1 MLSVPYQ
8 VKKALK
14 HGRMKKNYKFK
25 VYSGGE
31 LQFTIDNDNLVAE
44 SVKIDERMCS
54 GSEIKFGL
62 CEGSSLEFQ
71 YFGKDNIRG
80 CEIEAVLSVEYIDD
94 GESAYYDIP
103 MGWFT
108 VEQCP
113 KQFSTGIHKVT
124 AYNKLKSDYLDAD
137 CKDEAMSLITTGTAF
152 SSGELPVNM
161 LLNDL
166 LNGYGVFT
174 NYVSEELTIEAI
186 EDYAVTEIAPVFYVY
201 PEDTSVEQLYLYRCY
216 ATLYIGLN
224 SVSPDNIYNVIL
236 KNIEAL
242 KSYYHQRYAT
252 IFDDYYIDQARTTT
266 VWDDADNVAPTGVA
280 SILENY
286 GPPYYDRVE
295 SIYDGIFDI
304 DTDTASKLCTNV
316 SYWHTPGMYD
326 YSFIIEM
333 PILMKISTNPSDPS
347 PWTSNEIQAAYLEV
361 AQEIEDI
368 GFIEINRLDS
378 EIGNYRLTTS
388 NMANINSLTLRELQS
403 AVYEIDAQYGQLDR
417 ETDLFTGVELNG
429 GGLYPST
436 TLYPGTSLYPNT
448 NITNGDN
455 LHPFPSEYQKLW
467 TDTVGEQSF
476 RYLIITYKGL
486 DENNQEK
493 EFTLQRTVN
502 ANGTTDYNMSDNWL
516 FKNLVWT
523 ASDVGDYAD
532 AMVLKMQNIRW
543 FPFEMWL
550 AGLPYVETGDAIEIT
565 DKEGDTYVSYVLQ
578 RQLNGIQNLQDTYIN
593 GELDIF

>member
-14 HGRMKKNYKFK
+14 QGRKKKEYKFK

-31 LQFTIDNDNLVAE
+31 LQFTIDNDNLISE

-54 GSEIKFGL
+54 GDEIKFGL

-71 YFGKDNIRG
+71 YFGFDNIRG
-80 CEIEAVLSVEYIDD
+80 CEIEAILSVEYDND

-108 VEQCP
+108 VDQCP

-124 AYNKLKSDYLDAD
+124 AYNKLKSDYLDVKANQFVND
-137 CKDEAMSLITTGTAF
+137 LIDAGEYGHDVSLYYLLNHLLEEYTINEYVETVVNQSRAYFWTQGGTQDPEGAIQLYRKVNDEWQATNSYIWVWMQEISCELNNAVSPNNYYKMKLFGDHISNVLLEKVWEASGYEDEYVKINDEYMKISDAVKYNQGTFNTSSSWDTRQLIQGYTQFYQRGPLNYDYTTEAMTNFNSQHDIRIYVPSIVERS
-152 SSGELPVNM
+152 SSGHSTHTGSDVTQNSYLIWGDPSSI
-161 LLNDL
+161 
-166 LNGYGVFT
+166 T
-174 NYVSEELTIEAI
+174 NEFFEVDYVDVPQIEK
-186 EDYAVTEIAPVFYVY
+186 
-201 PEDTSVEQLYLYRCY
+201 
-216 ATLYIGLN
+216 
-224 SVSPDNIYNVIL
+224 L
-236 KNIEAL
+236 K
-242 KSYYHQRYAT
+242 
-252 IFDDYYIDQARTTT
+252 FD
-266 VWDDADNVAPTGVA
+266 
-280 SILENY
+280 SH
-286 GPPYYDRVE
+286 
-295 SIYDGIFDI
+295 I
-304 DTDTASKLCTNV
+304 DTDV
-316 SYWHTPGMYD
+316 
-326 YSFIIEM
+326 
-333 PILMKISTNPSDPS
+333 
-347 PWTSNEIQAAYLEV
+347 
-361 AQEIEDI
+361 
-368 GFIEINRLDS
+368 
-378 EIGNYRLTTS
+378 
-388 NMANINSLTLRELQS
+388 TLRELQS
-403 AVYEIDAQYGQLDR
+403 AAYEIICQYGQLDR
-417 ETDLFTGVELNG
+417 ETDLFSGVELNG

-436 TLYPGTSLYPNT
+436 TLYPGTGLYPNT

-493 EFTLQRTVN
+493 DFTLQRTVN

-523 ASDVGDYAD
+523 AEDVGDYAD
-532 AMVLKMQNIRW
+532 AMVTKMQNIRW
-543 FPFEMWL
+543 FPFEMWA

-565 DKEGDTYVSYVLQ
+565 DKEGDTYVSYILQ